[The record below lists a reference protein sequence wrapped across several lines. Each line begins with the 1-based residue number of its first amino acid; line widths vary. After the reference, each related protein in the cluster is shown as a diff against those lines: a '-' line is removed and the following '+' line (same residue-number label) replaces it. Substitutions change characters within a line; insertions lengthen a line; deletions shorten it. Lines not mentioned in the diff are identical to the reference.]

1 MCRARLVVLA
11 VLAAALALPGVARAQ
26 LYVVD
31 HFDNANSSLPDGTVR
46 ITNVGTV
53 PGTPVPGV
61 GDQCALIYVW
71 DPGQDLVACC
81 GCRITPNGLIKL
93 SVNKNLTS
101 NAITGIAP
109 TSGTIVLVPSAP
121 NAAVLPAPAGSDAG
135 CNPGVPPIQAVFN
148 ANVPI
153 SAWSTHI
160 QDSGATTEGNFIA
173 GINNS
178 AVNGDFS
185 PAQTTA
191 LAAKCSIVTTVG
203 GSNVKGLC
211 NCTGEVPAVL
221 DPPPLPLV
229 PPLPL

>member
-1 MCRARLVVLA
+1 
-11 VLAAALALPGVARAQ
+11 
-26 LYVVD
+26 VVD

-46 ITNVGTV
+46 ITNVGIV
-53 PGTPVPGV
+53 PGTPVAGV
-61 GDQCALIYVW
+61 GDQCALLYVW

-121 NAAVLPAPAGSDAG
+121 NATAVLPAPAGSDAG
-135 CNPGVPPIQAVFN
+135 CNPGVPPNSNTIAI
-148 ANVPI
+148 A
-153 SAWSTHI
+153 AWSTHI

-173 GINNS
+173 GISNS
-178 AVNGDFS
+178 DFNGEFS
-185 PAQTTA
+185 VAQTTA
-191 LAAKCSIVTTVG
+191 LAAKCSLVTTVG

-211 NCTGEVPAVL
+211 NCTGEVPPAL
-221 DPPPLPLV
+221 DPPPLPPV
-229 PPLPL
+229 PPPPL